1 MRATRGFT
9 LVEILIVVVIL
20 GILAAIVIPQF
31 TEASTEARESSLVSD
46 LQSLR
51 SQIELYKAQHLDV
64 GPAQDGVEATFTAQ
78 MLYTSDK
85 LGAMSAPA
93 TRVRDTVWPLGPY
106 MERIPENP
114 FAADGDPLI
123 RFATAETD
131 LGGTGGAHWSYYPA
145 TGQIYADDDWDKNK
159 DGTADHAG
167 I

>member
-64 GPAQDGVEATFTAQ
+64 PPAQDADPCTFTAQ
-78 MLYTSDK
+78 MMYTSDK

-93 TRVRDTVWPLGPY
+93 TRIRSTTWPLGPY

-114 FAADGDPLI
+114 FAADGDPLLRI
-123 RFATAETD
+123 VTAEGD
-131 LGGTGGAHWSYYPA
+131 LGGTGAAHWVYCNV
-145 TGQIYADDDWDKNK
+145 TGEVYADDNFDKDK
-159 DGTADHAG
+159 DGVPDHQG